1 MMGNQEVRDRV
12 GCMESPRTDREIGKM
27 MRMWKEDND
36 SSGRRRRLI

>member
-12 GCMESPRTDREIGKM
+12 GCMESPSTDREIGKM
-27 MRMWKEDND
+27 MSMYND